1 MYDVFQYMLVV
12 VVVGFDKNSF
22 GQDNVDKIV
31 ETAAKYVVSIE
42 QFSLSLKRQSEASF
56 TVKHFISCP
65 KHR

>member
-31 ETAAKYVVSIE
+31 ETAAKYVVSTE

-56 TVKHFISCP
+56 TVKHFI
-65 KHR
+65 